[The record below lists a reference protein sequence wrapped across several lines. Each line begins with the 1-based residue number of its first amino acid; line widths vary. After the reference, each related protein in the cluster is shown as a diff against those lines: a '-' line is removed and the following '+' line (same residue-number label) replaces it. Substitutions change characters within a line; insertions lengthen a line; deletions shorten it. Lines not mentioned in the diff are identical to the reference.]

1 MTIIRLFF
9 PSLFKTDCIVS
20 FSFYAKVSN
29 LHAELYNS
37 PATALTNPLVAF
49 TLIKRLQS
57 EWLNVVY
64 SNEALENAQGLALAS
79 LRIHLLV
86 ITARLLSSS
95 NPTPLTHPSPVHL
108 LTLHCSALRS
118 GYEEEEADLPNLED
132 LQGAANG
139 LMRLQDVYSLQ
150 VPGLVRGQ
158 FQRVTNGRRV
168 DIYLPAV
175 SVQLSGDDCFLVGKV
190 YANTFFI
197 TSKLTRNYSNV
208 IKTSPKKQLKG

>member
-1 MTIIRLFF
+1 M
-9 PSLFKTDCIVS
+9 
-20 FSFYAKVSN
+20 
-29 LHAELYNS
+29 
-37 PATALTNPLVAF
+37 AF

-64 SNEALENAQGLALAS
+64 SSEALDNAQGLALAS
-79 LRIHLLV
+79 LQIHLLV

-95 NPTPLTHPSPVHL
+95 NPTPLTHHSPVHL

-132 LQGAANG
+132 LQGAAKG

-150 VPGLVRGQ
+150 VPGLVRGR

-190 YANTFFI
+190 CQYFLYQLQIDKELLQRNKNNSKKLIKRLNMFSFCIKMILMNGYCPMHQGCHIFILAFFFP
-197 TSKLTRNYSNV
+197 V
-208 IKTSPKKQLKG
+208 WAPPEF